1 MYLQL
6 MDVLIS
12 IQVVVNPNECSKMC
26 PFIQFWNPL
35 LSGVLR
41 YPRQSDP
48 FASALGDPTRVHLI
62 SVSQQHAKS
71 L

>member
-12 IQVVVNPNECSKMC
+12 IHIVVNPNECSKMC
-26 PFIQFWNPL
+26 PFIQYLDPL
-35 LSGVLR
+35 L
-41 YPRQSDP
+41 RQSDP
-48 FASALGDPTRVHLI
+48 FASALGDPTKVHLI